1 MRVRRA
7 LPVYLAVG
15 SMLGAC
21 FLSASRSSQPRSSRT
36 SLRAKAAYPE
46 LSALEDRIYESCL
59 VKDVDEEVECMDV
72 YGQLVDAHFKA
83 PGGGGDHGVHVHAVE
98 KAAAESAELE
108 EAELAGIYDYHFAEE
123 YVDAWIK
130 GDSYKVAKK
139 EVEDEVKSLKKGS
152 VNTPAQNAR
161 LVQKMWLMGVQAL
174 VSQVKFNCANICVMC
189 EPDAEVLETEV
200 LKSFWVTRAK
210 RAPGIAVA
218 TLLSPVDAAAGVF
231 TGAAAGLLTALTTGI
246 LGGVVAGAYFQGGI
260 GGFLAG
266 TTTFVVTTPFVLA
279 IAEVFLP
286 VMGLFHGAGI
296 TQAFTS
302 CGRVGFEAFVQG
314 FKKNYSKDWFEAH
327 ATAAAMAEVP
337 AAEKADY
344 KAISHCEFMR
354 LEPFDV
360 RHTAECMKH
369 SGLCGG
375 KRGMVLPVKS
385 EEQCRAAS
393 QTPFVEPD
401 IDGAVNMWEEAKR
414 KALCMK
420 KLCQY
425 GGYKKASLK
434 AHPDRTMALEAE
446 ERQALEED
454 FKFLVNCK
462 DDFKTPDGREL
473 TLNAAEAQQDCDVDP
488 SKCALLKVLDRLSW
502 GTAGSDGL
510 LLLQQLRES
519 VEAIYQMFQFWNDA
533 FLTLDTDGDGALSEE
548 EFRSALRE
556 TNPNISDMTSG
567 RLFRAADVNQDG
579 FVDVEE
585 FSDFLKAGA
594 IAAESLQ

>member
-1 MRVRRA
+1 MARRF
-7 LPVYLAVG
+7 LA
-15 SMLGAC
+15 
-21 FLSASRSSQPRSSRT
+21 
-36 SLRAKAAYPE
+36 
-46 LSALEDRIYESCL
+46 LSALAIAAARRS
-59 VKDVDEEVECMDV
+59 
-72 YGQLVDAHFKA
+72 
-83 PGGGGDHGVHVHAVE
+83 GDHGVHVHAVE

-139 EVEDEVKSLKKGS
+139 EVEEEVQSLKKGS

-210 RAPGIAVA
+210 SATDLAVA

-314 FKKNYSKDWFEAH
+314 FKKSNASYESVTMSSVYGMKLLRNEMNYSKDWFEAH

-344 KAISHCEFMR
+344 KAMSHCEYMR

-360 RHTAECMKH
+360 RHAAECMKH

-375 KRGMVLPVKS
+375 KRGMMLPVKS

-401 IDGAVNMWEEAKR
+401 TDGAVNVWAEAKR
-414 KALCMK
+414 KSLCMK
-420 KLCQY
+420 KLCKY
-425 GGYKKASLK
+425 GGYRKASLK

-446 ERQALEED
+446 EREALEED

-473 TLNAAEAQQDCDVDP
+473 TLNAAE
-488 SKCALLKVLDRLSW
+488 
-502 GTAGSDGL
+502 
-510 LLLQQLRES
+510 E
-519 VEAIYQMFQFWNDA
+519 
-533 FLTLDTDGDGALSEE
+533 
-548 EFRSALRE
+548 
-556 TNPNISDMTSG
+556 
-567 RLFRAADVNQDG
+567 RAD
-579 FVDVEE
+579 
-585 FSDFLKAGA
+585 LC
-594 IAAESLQ
+594 